1 MKIVGIFGSM
11 RLGNSDWMISQIIDS
26 AEKAGAQVEKIFLR
40 ELKIGYCVGCDKC
53 VKNGECTIDDDMQR
67 IYPKLLNADVI
78 VLGCPNYFKNVS
90 ALTKNFMDR
99 TNALVRFER
108 KLKGKYAI
116 GLCVGG
122 EELEDTQHC
131 ADALVRFFKGHRMN
145 ILTIIKAKA
154 DKPRE
159 VRSNSDLGKMLVKMG
174 KRLAKGDPEMM
185 NSILWDYSMHG
196 SHSLY
201 F

>member
-1 MKIVGIFGSM
+1 MKLLAIYGSM
-11 RLGNSDWMISQIIDS
+11 RRGNSDWMTAQVADS
-26 AEKAGAQVEKIFLR
+26 AEKEGARVERVFLR
-40 ELKIGYCVGCDKC
+40 KLKIGFCTGCDKC
-53 VKNGECTIDDDMQR
+53 AKNGECAINDDMGE

-99 TNALVRFER
+99 TNALVRSER

-131 ADALVRFFKGHRMN
+131 ADALVRFFKGHRMK
-145 ILTIIKAKA
+145 ILSIVKARA
-154 DKPRE
+154 DRPNE
-159 VRSNSDLGKMLVKMG
+159 VRNNANLGKMLVEMG
-174 KRLAKGDPEMM
+174 KRLAKGDTKMM
-185 NSILWDYSMHG
+185 NSVLWEYSMHG
-196 SHSLY
+196 NHSL
-201 F
+201 

>member
-122 EELEDTQHC
+122 EELEDTQHV
-131 ADALVRFFKGHRMN
+131 L
-145 ILTIIKAKA
+145 
-154 DKPRE
+154 
-159 VRSNSDLGKMLVKMG
+159 
-174 KRLAKGDPEMM
+174 
-185 NSILWDYSMHG
+185 MH
-196 SHSLY
+196 
-201 F
+201 